1 MNLSTTTKIL
11 HALVG
16 FCMISLIA
24 VGIYMHETKTFALY
38 DIHKSIGVIVFAFAL
53 YRVIVRVKEG
63 WPKPVGNTASNI
75 QLIAAKVVHW
85 GLIIST
91 VLYPISGMMMSG
103 AGGHGIPL
111 FGIELLASNYD
122 AVTQK
127 AVPLN
132 ETIAS
137 IGHELH
143 GSLTWV
149 LILFIVLHVVG
160 ALKHHIIDKDE
171 TIRRMFSFK

>member
-11 HALVG
+11 HAIVG
-16 FCMISLIA
+16 LSMISLIA

-38 DIHKSIGVIVFAFAL
+38 DIHKSFGVLIFAFAL
-53 YRVIVRVKEG
+53 SRVIVRVKEG
-63 WPKPVGNTASNI
+63 WPKPLETNTAKL
-75 QLIAAKVVHW
+75 QLIVAKVIHW
-85 GLIIST
+85 GLIVST
-91 VLYPISGMMMSG
+91 VLYPVSGMMMSG

-132 ETIAS
+132 ETLAS
-137 IGHELH
+137 LGHELH
-143 GSLTWV
+143 ESLTGV

-171 TIRRMFSFK
+171 TIKRMFSFK